1 MNMATG
7 LPRDFPVQ
15 LLPKIVSAIRRAYD
29 VNYEHYDPAGAGHN
43 GWTFGVQVH
52 RSLCCFIRDELGE
65 DDDVLAKMIWN
76 SVQVKAGR
84 FVLRPQKLHG
94 VEQGVWGA
102 MPNNTHT
109 AEAMARENQK
119 STPTL
124 PGADWREP
132 THFIIGHA
140 GTPDDGCTT
149 IHLCAPAKGW
159 DESLGWEMTVKIFD
173 SSEETESAPRAED
186 LAPSEE
192 VPEFDVEPIEEEAP
206 EAQDLA
212 PSEEVPESNLEPI
225 EEEDEE
231 GDEEEGG
238 V

>member
-1 MNMATG
+1 MTTIPCMNMATG
-7 LPRDFPVQ
+7 LPRDFPVHI
-15 LLPKIVSAIRRAYD
+15 LPKIVSAIRRAYD

-65 DDDVLAKMIWN
+65 EPGVLAKMIWN
-76 SVQVKAGR
+76 SVEVKAGR
-84 FVLRPQKLHG
+84 FVMRPQKLHG
-94 VEQGVWGA
+94 VEQGVWA
-102 MPNNTHT
+102 ALPNNPNT

-119 STPTL
+119 STPVL

-132 THFIIGHA
+132 THFIIGHG
-140 GTPDDGCTT
+140 GTPTDGCTT
-149 IHLCAPAKGW
+149 IHLCAPARGW
-159 DESLGWEMTVKIFD
+159 DESLGWELAVKVFD
-173 SSEETESAPRAED
+173 ASEEEAGDAPGAAQD

-192 VPEFDVEPIEEEAP
+192 VPEFDVEP
-206 EAQDLA
+206 L
-212 PSEEVPESNLEPI
+212 

-231 GDEEEGG
+231 GGG

>member
-7 LPRDFPVQ
+7 LPRDFPVHV
-15 LLPKIVSAIRRAYD
+15 LPKIVAAIRRAYD

-52 RSLCCFIRDELGE
+52 RSLCCFIRDELEEE
-65 DDDVLAKMIWN
+65 DGGVLAKMIWN
-76 SVQVKAGR
+76 SVEVKAGR
-84 FVLRPQKLHG
+84 FVMRPQKLHG
-94 VEQGVWGA
+94 VEQGVWAA
-102 MPNNTHT
+102 MPNNPHT
-109 AEAMARENQK
+109 AEAMALENQK
-119 STPTL
+119 ATPVL

-140 GTPDDGCTT
+140 GSPDDGCTT

-159 DESLGWEMTVKIFD
+159 DESLGWELTVKIFD
-173 SSEETESAPRAED
+173 ASEEAGSSPDAED

-192 VPEFDVEPIEEEAP
+192 VPEFGVELLDEEVPGAEDLAPNEEVPDSNVEPI
-206 EAQDLA
+206 
-212 PSEEVPESNLEPI
+212 
-225 EEEDEE
+225 E

-238 V
+238 A

>member
-1 MNMATG
+1 MSRMNMSTG
-7 LPRDFPVQ
+7 LPRDFPVHV
-15 LLPKIVSAIRRAYD
+15 LPKIVSAIRRAYD

-65 DDDVLAKMIWN
+65 EDDGVLPKMIKN
-76 SVQVKAGR
+76 SVEVKAGR
-84 FVLRPQKLHG
+84 FVMRPQKLHG
-94 VEQGVWGA
+94 VEQGVWAA
-102 MPNNTHT
+102 MPNNPHT

-119 STPTL
+119 STPVL

-140 GTPDDGCTT
+140 GTTDDGCTT

-159 DESLGWEMTVKIFD
+159 DESLGWELTVKIFD
-173 SSEETESAPRAED
+173 ASEEARGALGAED

-192 VPEFDVEPIEEEAP
+192 VPEFGVELVEDAAETE
-206 EAQDLA
+206 DLA
-212 PSEEVPESNLEPI
+212 PSEEVPDSNVEPI
-225 EEEDEE
+225 EDE
-231 GDEEEGG
+231 DEEEGG
-238 V
+238 A

>member
-7 LPRDFPVQ
+7 LPKDFPVRI
-15 LLPKIVSAIRRAYD
+15 LPKIVAAIRRAYD
-29 VNYEHYDPAGAGHN
+29 VNYEHFDPDGAGHN
-43 GWTFGVQVH
+43 GWPFGVQVH
-52 RSLCCFIRDELGE
+52 RSLCCFIRDALGE
-65 DDDVLAKMIWN
+65 QDGVLAKMIWN
-76 SVQVKAGR
+76 SVEVKAGR
-84 FVLRPQKLHG
+84 FVRRPQKLHG
-94 VEQGVWGA
+94 VDQGVWAA
-102 MPNNTHT
+102 MPNSLHT

-119 STPTL
+119 ATPVL

-159 DESLGWEMTVKIFD
+159 EETLGWELTVKIFD
-173 SSEETESAPRAED
+173 DSEEQGDGLGAED

-192 VPEFDVEPIEEEAP
+192 VPEFGVELVEGDAVEA
-206 EAQDLA
+206 ENLA
-212 PSEEVPESNLEPI
+212 PSEEVPDSNVEPI

-231 GDEEEGG
+231 EGG
-238 V
+238 A